1 MRLNLTS
8 GLVPSLGVPA
18 GLLGFFMARAWIRV
32 QDVFGVPHLP
42 FTRQENALIQTAV
55 VSCSSIA
62 FTGGF
67 GTYILGMSAKSAT
80 ERHIGNEGKNMD
92 EPNIGRLI
100 AFLFLVNFAGL
111 FIIIPLRKMMIIR
124 HRLTFPS
131 GTATAHLINSFHTP
145 HGAKQARQQ
154 VGTLLKSLGA
164 TVLWPLFQWLFTGG
178 KNCGLEAFPTF
189 GMLAYQRG
197 FYFDLST
204 TNVGIG
210 MICPPMIT
218 ASMLAGSVVSW
229 GILWPYIETKAGRWF
244 PENLD
249 ANDLG
254 GIMGYRVFVGVS
266 MILADGLFTFLS
278 SLVRTANAM
287 RKRRRGCG
295 GHARASTTTSAAAP
309 PFQCLSATERTMQTF
324 DDRRRAQ
331 VFLRDRLPAWVAV
344 AAYVALAAI
353 STAAVPRL
361 YPQLGYRHVAAA
373 YVAAPV
379 FAFCNAY
386 SVGVTD
392 MNLSATYGK
401 IAMLVYCSWVG
412 IDGGGVVAGLAA
424 CGIIVSAV
432 SGASDFMQD
441 FKTGYLTL
449 TSPRAVL
456 VGQVA
461 GTALGCVVNPAI
473 FWVFYKVY
481 NMAGGGAAADDDD
494 VAPYA
499 RAYRGI
505 AMLSV
510 GRHGLPEHSLLLC
523 KLFFALALVLSAAR
537 EAAERRRWRAVRYIP
552 STVGVAVAFFVPP
565 RIPVGMAAGC
575 LALHVWRTRVDAG
588 GAGLLSPVVASGLIC
603 GDGLGSLMSSMLTL
617 LGARPP
623 ICVKFLSRFQNQKL
637 DAFLT
642 TLRAS

>member
-1 MRLNLTS
+1 MAPSVEEEEQQQQLTAEASSSERAFEGEPVPTLGETVTARSAAVSVALGAVVSVVAMRLNLTS

-295 GHARASTTTSAAAP
+295 GHARASTTTSAAGP
-309 PFQCLSATERTMQTF
+309 P
-324 DDRRRAQ
+324 
-331 VFLRDRLPAWVAV
+331 
-344 AAYVALAAI
+344 
-353 STAAVPRL
+353 
-361 YPQLGYRHVAAA
+361 
-373 YVAAPV
+373 
-379 FAFCNAY
+379 
-386 SVGVTD
+386 
-392 MNLSATYGK
+392 
-401 IAMLVYCSWVG
+401 
-412 IDGGGVVAGLAA
+412 
-424 CGIIVSAV
+424 
-432 SGASDFMQD
+432 
-441 FKTGYLTL
+441 
-449 TSPRAVL
+449 
-456 VGQVA
+456 
-461 GTALGCVVNPAI
+461 
-473 FWVFYKVY
+473 
-481 NMAGGGAAADDDD
+481 
-494 VAPYA
+494 
-499 RAYRGI
+499 
-505 AMLSV
+505 
-510 GRHGLPEHSLLLC
+510 
-523 KLFFALALVLSAAR
+523 LFFALALVLSAAR
-537 EAAERRRWRAVRYIP
+537 EAAERRRGRAVRYIP